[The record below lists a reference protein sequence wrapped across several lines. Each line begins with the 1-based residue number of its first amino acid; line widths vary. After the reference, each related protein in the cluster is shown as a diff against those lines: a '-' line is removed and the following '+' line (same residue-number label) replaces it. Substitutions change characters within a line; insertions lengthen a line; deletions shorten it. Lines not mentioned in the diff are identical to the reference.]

1 MQILTDACLALL
13 AAIGI
18 WTLGRL
24 ALDRLFSVGKETAAW
39 TVVPV
44 QGDGDGLEQAVDR
57 LLRLPHGRGVLLV
70 DCGLS
75 RQGRTLADSLAERER
90 NVWLCPWEQTGTWM
104 KEAEVWTRR
113 RNATK

>member
-13 AAIGI
+13 AAVGI

-24 ALDRLFSVGKETAAW
+24 ALDRLMASGKETEVWA
-39 TVVPV
+39 VVPAR
-44 QGDGDGLEQAVDR
+44 GDGDGLEQAVGR
-57 LLRLPHGRGVLLV
+57 LLRLSLGRGVLLV

-75 RQGRTLADSLAERER
+75 RKGRALADSLADRER
-90 NVWLCPWEQTGTWM
+90 NVWLCPWEQAGTWM
-104 KEAEVWTRR
+104 KEAEVWTRQ